1 MSQDYENHEPLRGMA
16 VRVKNNDVNRA
27 LRKLKRL
34 LQTDGIF
41 QEMRAR
47 EYYEKPSMKRKRE
60 KAQAKKRWQKK
71 LSEMNQDPRF

>member
-1 MSQDYENHEPLRGMA
+1 MSQDNENHEPLRGMA